1 MQQVELWGQCSRQR
15 EQCVQRPRSG
25 KKFSALVEQQEG
37 WSIVSEGAW
46 EREGGGR
53 EGKVAAVGSCQMHV
67 GGNLDFTLMLLEAL
81 EGF

>member
-1 MQQVELWGQCSRQR
+1 MRGR
-15 EQCVQRPRSG
+15 G
-25 KKFSALVEQQEG
+25 
-37 WSIVSEGAW
+37 

-53 EGKVAAVGSCQMHV
+53 EGKVGAVGSCQLHV